1 MTADVKVEIWSRSLL
16 READIAAMERLYR
29 EFYVGADEA
38 DFRRDLAEKDY
49 AILLRGT
56 GVCGFSTM
64 KLVEVAGMR
73 VLFSGDTVVET
84 SQRGQ
89 WGLAGGFGH
98 MIKFVEG
105 MFPDVAAYWFLISKG
120 ARTYRFLP
128 TFFRRYVPGPVADAD
143 LSARLARVASAS
155 DVEGSTMEA
164 VPFQLSTKGGGSV
177 ATETIEGG
185 VERPQSGS
193 YRVRVDLDNDD
204 GLMTVGMTAKCKI
217 KAAPQTLLQRFLRL
231 CRDVFNFKL

>member
-16 READIAAMERLYR
+16 READVVAMERLYR

-98 MIKFVEG
+98 MIKFVER
-105 MFPDVAAYWFLISKG
+105 MFPDETAYWFLISKG

-143 LSARLARVASAS
+143 LSARLARVASALYPREYNPATGVLHFVGKKDRLRGDLLRMDTES
-155 DVEGSTMEA
+155 VRFRALNPGWMNGDELCCLAPLATDNLNRLGLRVIEA
-164 VPFQLSTKGGGSV
+164 TDPEWHL
-177 ATETIEGG
+177 
-185 VERPQSGS
+185 ERTQ
-193 YRVRVDLDNDD
+193 
-204 GLMTVGMTAKCKI
+204 
-217 KAAPQTLLQRFLRL
+217 
-231 CRDVFNFKL
+231 

>member
-16 READIAAMERLYR
+16 READVVAMERLYR

-56 GVCGFSTM
+56 DVCGFTTM

-89 WGLAGGFGH
+89 WGLAGGFGQ

-105 MFPDVAAYWFLISKG
+105 MFPDETAYWFLISKG

-143 LSARLARVASAS
+143 LSARLARVASALYPREYNPATGVLHFVGKKDRLRGDLLRMDTES
-155 DVEGSTMEA
+155 VRFRALNPGWMNGDELCCIAPLATDNLNRLGLRVIEA
-164 VPFQLSTKGGGSV
+164 TDPEWHL
-177 ATETIEGG
+177 
-185 VERPQSGS
+185 ERTQ
-193 YRVRVDLDNDD
+193 
-204 GLMTVGMTAKCKI
+204 
-217 KAAPQTLLQRFLRL
+217 
-231 CRDVFNFKL
+231 

>member
-16 READIAAMERLYR
+16 READVVAMERLYR

-64 KLVEVAGMR
+64 KLVEVAEML

-98 MIKFVEG
+98 MIKFVER
-105 MFPDVAAYWFLISKG
+105 MFPDETAYWFLISKG

-143 LSARLARVASAS
+143 LSARLARVASALYPREYNPATGVLHFVGKKDRLRGDLLRMDTES
-155 DVEGSTMEA
+155 VRFRALNPGWMNGDELCCLAPLATDNLNRLGLRVIEA
-164 VPFQLSTKGGGSV
+164 TDPEWHL
-177 ATETIEGG
+177 
-185 VERPQSGS
+185 ERTQ
-193 YRVRVDLDNDD
+193 
-204 GLMTVGMTAKCKI
+204 
-217 KAAPQTLLQRFLRL
+217 
-231 CRDVFNFKL
+231 

>member
-29 EFYVGADEA
+29 EFYLGADEA

-64 KLVEVAGMR
+64 KLVEVAEMR

-98 MIKFVEG
+98 MIKFVER
-105 MFPDVAAYWFLISKG
+105 MFPDEMAYWFLISKG

-143 LSARLARVASAS
+143 LSARLARVASALYPCEYNPATGVLHFVGKK
-155 DVEGSTMEA
+155 DRLRGDLLRMDTE
-164 VPFQLSTKGGGSV
+164 SV
-177 ATETIEGG
+177 RFRALNPGWMNGDELCCLAPLATDNLNRLGLRVIAATDPEWHL
-185 VERPQSGS
+185 ERTQ
-193 YRVRVDLDNDD
+193 
-204 GLMTVGMTAKCKI
+204 
-217 KAAPQTLLQRFLRL
+217 
-231 CRDVFNFKL
+231 

>member
-98 MIKFVEG
+98 MIKFVEC
-105 MFPDVAAYWFLISKG
+105 MFPDETAYWFLISKG

-143 LSARLARVASAS
+143 LSARLARVASAFYPREYNPATGVLHFVGKKDRLRGDLLRRDTES
-155 DVEGSTMEA
+155 VRFRALNPGWMNGDELCCIAPLATDNLNRLGLRVIEA
-164 VPFQLSTKGGGSV
+164 TDPEWHL
-177 ATETIEGG
+177 
-185 VERPQSGS
+185 ERTQ
-193 YRVRVDLDNDD
+193 
-204 GLMTVGMTAKCKI
+204 
-217 KAAPQTLLQRFLRL
+217 
-231 CRDVFNFKL
+231 

>member
-56 GVCGFSTM
+56 GVCGFTTM

-105 MFPDVAAYWFLISKG
+105 LFPDETAYWFLISKG

-128 TFFRRYVPGPVADAD
+128 TFFRRYVPGPVADAN
-143 LSARLARVASAS
+143 LSARLARVASAFYPREYNS
-155 DVEGSTMEA
+155 ATGVLHFVGKKDRLRDDLLRMDTESVRFRALNPGWMNGDELCCLAPLATDNLNRLGLRVIEA
-164 VPFQLSTKGGGSV
+164 TDPEWHL
-177 ATETIEGG
+177 
-185 VERPQSGS
+185 ERIQ
-193 YRVRVDLDNDD
+193 
-204 GLMTVGMTAKCKI
+204 
-217 KAAPQTLLQRFLRL
+217 
-231 CRDVFNFKL
+231 

>member
-16 READIAAMERLYR
+16 RETDVVAMERLYR

-89 WGLAGGFGH
+89 WGLAGGFGP

-105 MFPDVAAYWFLISKG
+105 MFPDETAYWFLISKG

-143 LSARLARVASAS
+143 LSARLARVASALYPREYNPATGVLHFVGKK
-155 DVEGSTMEA
+155 DRLRGDLLRMDTE
-164 VPFQLSTKGGGSV
+164 SV
-177 ATETIEGG
+177 RFRALNPGWMNGYELCCLAPLATDNLNRLGLRVIEATEPEWHL
-185 VERPQSGS
+185 ERTP
-193 YRVRVDLDNDD
+193 
-204 GLMTVGMTAKCKI
+204 
-217 KAAPQTLLQRFLRL
+217 
-231 CRDVFNFKL
+231 

>member
-1 MTADVKVEIWSRSLL
+1 MTADVKVEIWSRNLL
-16 READIAAMERLYR
+16 REVDVVAMERLYR
-29 EFYVGADEA
+29 EFYVGAEEA

-56 GVCGFSTM
+56 GVCGFTTM

-98 MIKFVEG
+98 VIKFVER
-105 MFPDVAAYWFLISKG
+105 MFPDETAYWFLISKG

-128 TFFRRYVPGPVADAD
+128 TFFRRYVPGSVADAD
-143 LSARLARVASAS
+143 LSARLARVASALYPREYNPATGVLHFVGKKDRLRG
-155 DVEGSTMEA
+155 DVLRMDAESVRFRALNPGWMNGDELCCLAPLATDNLNRLGLRVIEA
-164 VPFQLSTKGGGSV
+164 TDPEWHL
-177 ATETIEGG
+177 
-185 VERPQSGS
+185 ERTQ
-193 YRVRVDLDNDD
+193 
-204 GLMTVGMTAKCKI
+204 
-217 KAAPQTLLQRFLRL
+217 
-231 CRDVFNFKL
+231 

>member
-98 MIKFVEG
+98 MIKFVER
-105 MFPDVAAYWFLISKG
+105 MFPDETAY
-120 ARTYRFLP
+120 
-128 TFFRRYVPGPVADAD
+128 
-143 LSARLARVASAS
+143 
-155 DVEGSTMEA
+155 
-164 VPFQLSTKGGGSV
+164 
-177 ATETIEGG
+177 
-185 VERPQSGS
+185 
-193 YRVRVDLDNDD
+193 
-204 GLMTVGMTAKCKI
+204 
-217 KAAPQTLLQRFLRL
+217 
-231 CRDVFNFKL
+231 

>member
-16 READIAAMERLYR
+16 READVVAMERLYR

-56 GVCGFSTM
+56 GVCGLSTM
-64 KLVEVAGMR
+64 KLVEVAEMR

-98 MIKFVEG
+98 MIKFVER
-105 MFPDVAAYWFLISKG
+105 MFPDETAYWFLISKG

-143 LSARLARVASAS
+143 LSARLARVASVLYPREYNLATGVLHFVGKKDRLRGDLLRMDAES
-155 DVEGSTMEA
+155 VRFRALNPGWMNGDELCCIAPLATDNLNRLGLRVIEA
-164 VPFQLSTKGGGSV
+164 TDPEWHLKRTQ
-177 ATETIEGG
+177 
-185 VERPQSGS
+185 
-193 YRVRVDLDNDD
+193 
-204 GLMTVGMTAKCKI
+204 
-217 KAAPQTLLQRFLRL
+217 
-231 CRDVFNFKL
+231 

>member
-16 READIAAMERLYR
+16 REVDVVAMERLYR
-29 EFYVGADEA
+29 EFYVGADET

-56 GVCGFSTM
+56 DVCGFSTM

-98 MIKFVEG
+98 MIKFVER
-105 MFPDVAAYWFLISKG
+105 MFPDETAYWFLISKG

-128 TFFRRYVPGPVADAD
+128 TFFRRYVPGPVADVA
-143 LSARLARVASAS
+143 LSARLAHVASALYPREYNPATGVLHFVGKKDRLRGDLLRMDTES
-155 DVEGSTMEA
+155 VRFRALNPGWMNGDELCCIAPLATDNLNRLGLRVIEA
-164 VPFQLSTKGGGSV
+164 TDPEWHL
-177 ATETIEGG
+177 
-185 VERPQSGS
+185 ERIQ
-193 YRVRVDLDNDD
+193 
-204 GLMTVGMTAKCKI
+204 
-217 KAAPQTLLQRFLRL
+217 
-231 CRDVFNFKL
+231 

>member
-1 MTADVKVEIWSRSLL
+1 MTAAVKVEIWSRSLL

-29 EFYVGADEA
+29 EFYVGADET

-64 KLVEVAGMR
+64 KLVEVAEMR

-98 MIKFVEG
+98 MIKFVER
-105 MFPDVAAYWFLISKG
+105 MFPDETAYWFLISKG

-128 TFFRRYVPGPVADAD
+128 TFFRRYVPGPVADVA
-143 LSARLARVASAS
+143 LSARLAHVASVLYPREYNPATGVLHFVGKKDRLRGDLLRMDAES
-155 DVEGSTMEA
+155 VRFRALNPGWM
-164 VPFQLSTKGGGSV
+164 KGDELCCLAPLATDNLNRLGLRV
-177 ATETIEGG
+177 IEATEPEWHL
-185 VERPQSGS
+185 ERTP
-193 YRVRVDLDNDD
+193 
-204 GLMTVGMTAKCKI
+204 
-217 KAAPQTLLQRFLRL
+217 
-231 CRDVFNFKL
+231 

>member
-16 READIAAMERLYR
+16 READVIAMERLYR

-98 MIKFVEG
+98 MIKFVER
-105 MFPDVAAYWFLISKG
+105 MFPDETAYWFLISKG

-143 LSARLARVASAS
+143 LSARLARVASALYPREYNPATGVLHFVGKKDRLRGDLLRMDTES
-155 DVEGSTMEA
+155 VRFRALNPGWMSGDELCCLAPLETDNLNRLGLRVIEA
-164 VPFQLSTKGGGSV
+164 TDPEWHL
-177 ATETIEGG
+177 
-185 VERPQSGS
+185 ERTQ
-193 YRVRVDLDNDD
+193 
-204 GLMTVGMTAKCKI
+204 
-217 KAAPQTLLQRFLRL
+217 
-231 CRDVFNFKL
+231 

>member
-16 READIAAMERLYR
+16 READVVAMERLYR

-38 DFRRDLAEKDY
+38 DFRHDLAEKDY

-56 GVCGFSTM
+56 GVCGFTTM

-98 MIKFVEG
+98 MIKFVEC
-105 MFPDVAAYWFLISKG
+105 MFPDETAYWFLISKG

-143 LSARLARVASAS
+143 LSARLARVASALYPREYS
-155 DVEGSTMEA
+155 PATGVLHFVGKKDRLRDDLLRMDTE
-164 VPFQLSTKGGGSV
+164 SV
-177 ATETIEGG
+177 RFRALNPGWMNGDELCCIAPLATVNLNRLGLRVIEATEPEWHL
-185 VERPQSGS
+185 ERTP
-193 YRVRVDLDNDD
+193 
-204 GLMTVGMTAKCKI
+204 
-217 KAAPQTLLQRFLRL
+217 
-231 CRDVFNFKL
+231 

>member
-1 MTADVKVEIWSRSLL
+1 MTADVKVEIWSRNLL
-16 READIAAMERLYR
+16 REVDVVAMERLYR

-64 KLVEVAGMR
+64 KLVEVAGMH

-105 MFPDVAAYWFLISKG
+105 MFPDETAYWFLISKG

-128 TFFRRYVPGPVADAD
+128 TFFRRYVPGPVAGA
-143 LSARLARVASAS
+143 LRPRCTRANTVQRLEYCILWERKIV
-155 DVEGSTMEA
+155 
-164 VPFQLSTKGGGSV
+164 SV
-177 ATETIEGG
+177 ATFCAWTRSPS
-185 VERPQSGS
+185 VSAR
-193 YRVRVDLDNDD
+193 
-204 GLMTVGMTAKCKI
+204 
-217 KAAPQTLLQRFLRL
+217 
-231 CRDVFNFKL
+231 

>member
-16 READIAAMERLYR
+16 READVVAMERLYR

-38 DFRRDLAEKDY
+38 DFRHDLAEKDY

-56 GVCGFSTM
+56 GVCGFTTM
-64 KLVEVAGMR
+64 KLVEVAEMR

-98 MIKFVEG
+98 MIKFVER
-105 MFPDVAAYWFLISKG
+105 MFPDETAYWFLISKG

-128 TFFRRYVPGPVADAD
+128 TFFRHYVPGPVADAD
-143 LSARLARVASAS
+143 LSARLARVASALYPREYNPATGVLHFVGKKDRLRDDLLRMDTES
-155 DVEGSTMEA
+155 VRFRALNPGCGNGDELCCLAPLATDNLNRLGLRVIEA
-164 VPFQLSTKGGGSV
+164 TDPEWHLECTQ
-177 ATETIEGG
+177 
-185 VERPQSGS
+185 
-193 YRVRVDLDNDD
+193 
-204 GLMTVGMTAKCKI
+204 
-217 KAAPQTLLQRFLRL
+217 
-231 CRDVFNFKL
+231 

>member
-16 READIAAMERLYR
+16 READVVAMERLYR

-64 KLVEVAGMR
+64 KLVEVAEMR

-98 MIKFVEG
+98 MIKFVER
-105 MFPDVAAYWFLISKG
+105 MFPDETAYWFLISKG

-143 LSARLARVASAS
+143 LSARLARVASALYPREYS
-155 DVEGSTMEA
+155 PTTGVLHFVGKKDRLRGDLLRMDTESVRFRALNPGWMNGDELCCLAPLATDNLNRLGLRVIEA
-164 VPFQLSTKGGGSV
+164 TDPEWHL
-177 ATETIEGG
+177 
-185 VERPQSGS
+185 ERIQ
-193 YRVRVDLDNDD
+193 
-204 GLMTVGMTAKCKI
+204 
-217 KAAPQTLLQRFLRL
+217 
-231 CRDVFNFKL
+231 

>member
-1 MTADVKVEIWSRSLL
+1 MTADVKVEIWSQSLL
-16 READIAAMERLYR
+16 CEADVVAMERLYR
-29 EFYVGADEA
+29 EFYVGADET

-64 KLVEVAGMR
+64 KLVEVAEMR

-98 MIKFVEG
+98 MIKFVER
-105 MFPDVAAYWFLISKG
+105 MFPDETAYWFLISKG

-128 TFFRRYVPGPVADAD
+128 TFFRRYVPGPVADVA
-143 LSARLARVASAS
+143 LSARLAHVASVLYPREYNPATGVLHFVGKKDRLRGDLLRMDAES
-155 DVEGSTMEA
+155 VRFRALNPGWMNGDELCCLAPLATDNLNRLGLRVIEA
-164 VPFQLSTKGGGSV
+164 TDPEWHL
-177 ATETIEGG
+177 
-185 VERPQSGS
+185 ERVQ
-193 YRVRVDLDNDD
+193 
-204 GLMTVGMTAKCKI
+204 
-217 KAAPQTLLQRFLRL
+217 
-231 CRDVFNFKL
+231 

>member
-16 READIAAMERLYR
+16 READVVAMERLYR

-64 KLVEVAGMR
+64 KLVEVAEMR

-98 MIKFVEG
+98 MIKFVEC
-105 MFPDVAAYWFLISKG
+105 MFPDETAYWFLISKG

-128 TFFRRYVPGPVADAD
+128 TFFRRYVPGPVADVA
-143 LSARLARVASAS
+143 LSARLAHVASALYPREYNPATGVLHFVGKKDRLRGDLLRMDTES
-155 DVEGSTMEA
+155 VRFRALNPGWMNGDELCCLAPLATDNLNRLGLRVIEA
-164 VPFQLSTKGGGSV
+164 TDPEWHL
-177 ATETIEGG
+177 
-185 VERPQSGS
+185 ERTQ
-193 YRVRVDLDNDD
+193 
-204 GLMTVGMTAKCKI
+204 
-217 KAAPQTLLQRFLRL
+217 
-231 CRDVFNFKL
+231 

>member
-16 READIAAMERLYR
+16 READITAMERLYR

-56 GVCGFSTM
+56 DVCGFTTM

-89 WGLAGGFGH
+89 WGLAGGFGQ

-105 MFPDVAAYWFLISKG
+105 MFPDETAYWFLISKG

-143 LSARLARVASAS
+143 LSARLARVASALYPREYNPATGVLHFVGKKDRLRGDLLRMDTES
-155 DVEGSTMEA
+155 VRFRALNPGWMSGDELCCLAPLETDNLNRLGLRVIEA
-164 VPFQLSTKGGGSV
+164 TDPEWHL
-177 ATETIEGG
+177 
-185 VERPQSGS
+185 ERTQ
-193 YRVRVDLDNDD
+193 
-204 GLMTVGMTAKCKI
+204 
-217 KAAPQTLLQRFLRL
+217 
-231 CRDVFNFKL
+231 

>member
-16 READIAAMERLYR
+16 READVAAMERLYR
-29 EFYVGADEA
+29 EFYVGADET
-38 DFRRDLAEKDY
+38 DFRHDLAEKDY

-56 GVCGFSTM
+56 GVCGFTTM

-105 MFPDVAAYWFLISKG
+105 WFPDETAYWFLISKG

-143 LSARLARVASAS
+143 LSARLACVASALYPREYNPAAGVLHFVGKK
-155 DVEGSTMEA
+155 DRLRGDLLRMDTE
-164 VPFQLSTKGGGSV
+164 SV
-177 ATETIEGG
+177 RFRALNPGWMNGDELCCLAPLATDNLNRLGLRVIETTDPEWHL
-185 VERPQSGS
+185 EHTQ
-193 YRVRVDLDNDD
+193 
-204 GLMTVGMTAKCKI
+204 
-217 KAAPQTLLQRFLRL
+217 
-231 CRDVFNFKL
+231 

>member
-29 EFYVGADEA
+29 EFYLGADEA

-64 KLVEVAGMR
+64 KLVEVAEML

-105 MFPDVAAYWFLISKG
+105 MFPDETAYWFLISKG

-143 LSARLARVASAS
+143 LSACLARVAPALYPREYNPATGVLHFVGKKDRLRGDLLRMDTESVRFRALNPGWMNG
-155 DVEGSTMEA
+155 DELCCIAPLATDNLNRLGLRVIEA
-164 VPFQLSTKGGGSV
+164 TDPEWHL
-177 ATETIEGG
+177 
-185 VERPQSGS
+185 ERTQ
-193 YRVRVDLDNDD
+193 
-204 GLMTVGMTAKCKI
+204 
-217 KAAPQTLLQRFLRL
+217 
-231 CRDVFNFKL
+231 

>member
-1 MTADVKVEIWSRSLL
+1 MTADVKVEIWSQSLL
-16 READIAAMERLYR
+16 READVAAMERLYR
-29 EFYVGADEA
+29 EFYVGAEEA
-38 DFRRDLAEKDY
+38 DFRHDLAEKDY

-56 GVCGFSTM
+56 GVCGFTTM

-105 MFPDVAAYWFLISKG
+105 MFSDETAYWFLISKG

-143 LSARLARVASAS
+143 LSARLARVASVLYPREYNLATGVLHFVGKK
-155 DVEGSTMEA
+155 DRLRGDLLRMDAE
-164 VPFQLSTKGGGSV
+164 SV
-177 ATETIEGG
+177 RFRALNPGWMNGDELCCLAPLATDNLNRLGLRVIEATEPEWHL
-185 VERPQSGS
+185 ERTP
-193 YRVRVDLDNDD
+193 
-204 GLMTVGMTAKCKI
+204 
-217 KAAPQTLLQRFLRL
+217 
-231 CRDVFNFKL
+231 

>member
-38 DFRRDLAEKDY
+38 DFRRDLEEKDY
-49 AILLRGT
+49 AIILRGT

-98 MIKFVEG
+98 MIKFVEC
-105 MFPDVAAYWFLISKG
+105 MFPDETAYWFLISKG

-143 LSARLARVASAS
+143 LSARLARVASALYPREYS
-155 DVEGSTMEA
+155 PATGVLHFVGKKDRLRDDLLRRDTESVRFRALNPGWMNGDELCCLAPLATDNLNRLGLRVIEA
-164 VPFQLSTKGGGSV
+164 TDPEWHL
-177 ATETIEGG
+177 E
-185 VERPQSGS
+185 P
-193 YRVRVDLDNDD
+193 
-204 GLMTVGMTAKCKI
+204 
-217 KAAPQTLLQRFLRL
+217 AP
-231 CRDVFNFKL
+231 

>member
-16 READIAAMERLYR
+16 READVAAMERLYR

-38 DFRRDLAEKDY
+38 DFRRNLAEKDY

-105 MFPDVAAYWFLISKG
+105 MFPDVAVYWFLISKG

-128 TFFRRYVPGPVADAD
+128 TFFRRYVPGPVADAN
-143 LSARLARVASAS
+143 LSARLARVASAFYPREYNPATGVLHFVGKKDRLRGDLLRMDTES
-155 DVEGSTMEA
+155 VRFRALNPGWGTGDELCCLAPLETDNLNRLGLRVIEA
-164 VPFQLSTKGGGSV
+164 TDPEWHL
-177 ATETIEGG
+177 
-185 VERPQSGS
+185 ERTQ
-193 YRVRVDLDNDD
+193 
-204 GLMTVGMTAKCKI
+204 
-217 KAAPQTLLQRFLRL
+217 
-231 CRDVFNFKL
+231 